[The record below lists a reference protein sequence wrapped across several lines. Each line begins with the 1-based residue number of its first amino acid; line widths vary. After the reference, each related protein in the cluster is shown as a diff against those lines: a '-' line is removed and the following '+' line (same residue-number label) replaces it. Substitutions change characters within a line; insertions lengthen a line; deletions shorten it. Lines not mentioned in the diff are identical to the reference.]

1 MSNASDFVIE
11 NGVLKKYVGPGGDV
25 VIPETVEEIGA
36 GAFADNKSI
45 SGIQMHNGV
54 HKIEKRAFY
63 NCRSL
68 ENIAFSNRL
77 ILVGEDAFSFCT
89 KLETLIFPDSL
100 KIPNVDK
107 VLNNCWNL
115 KEIYIPAGAGIEDK
129 KFEKLMGFPWLLKLE
144 GCNQVEKITAP
155 YIPCGR
161 VSEKCILAA
170 VWGYLCNSASYAKE
184 VVEGY
189 QTSFFKIRKKL
200 VPRLLAAD
208 NVNGFEILSDLGKI
222 TPKNLDGDYLEP
234 ALAAGATQCVAFL
247 LNLKNEC
254 AVSSQTKTTS
264 KNAPKEVSTKTATTT
279 RDKATKKLWRYELK
293 GGKIR
298 LLEYK
303 GNEQSVTIPAYIE
316 ETSVTVIAP
325 GTFVGPHRRGTNQ
338 RELAISKIISVTI
351 EEGVREIAG
360 RAFCW
365 CKNLETIRIPKSVK
379 KISAYRFDEAR
390 QKLLSDAAFV
400 ECPNLTIHAPA
411 GSYAEA
417 YAKEHNIPFVAE

>member
-1 MSNASDFVIE
+1 MSNASDFIIE

-54 HKIEKRAFY
+54 HKIGKRAFY

-77 ILVGEDAFSFCT
+77 ILVGEDAFSFYT

-100 KIPNVDK
+100 KIPN
-107 VLNNCWNL
+107 
-115 KEIYIPAGAGIEDK
+115 
-129 KFEKLMGFPWLLKLE
+129 
-144 GCNQVEKITAP
+144 
-155 YIPCGR
+155 
-161 VSEKCILAA
+161 
-170 VWGYLCNSASYAKE
+170 
-184 VVEGY
+184 
-189 QTSFFKIRKKL
+189 
-200 VPRLLAAD
+200 
-208 NVNGFEILSDLGKI
+208 
-222 TPKNLDGDYLEP
+222 
-234 ALAAGATQCVAFL
+234 
-247 LNLKNEC
+247 
-254 AVSSQTKTTS
+254 
-264 KNAPKEVSTKTATTT
+264 KEVSAKTATTA

-293 GGKIR
+293 GGKIC

-325 GTFVGPHRRGTNQ
+325 GTFVGPHRRGTSQ

-411 GSYAEA
+411 GSYAET
-417 YAKEHNIPFVAE
+417 YAKENNIPFVAE